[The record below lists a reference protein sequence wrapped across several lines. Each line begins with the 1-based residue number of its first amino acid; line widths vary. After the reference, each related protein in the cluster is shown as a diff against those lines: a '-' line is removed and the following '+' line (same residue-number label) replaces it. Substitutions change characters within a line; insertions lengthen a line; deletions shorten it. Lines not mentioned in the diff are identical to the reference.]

1 MGSLLFGNNKGNSGN
16 GILGMISQIRQ
27 FMNSPDSA
35 NAEQKVKE
43 LLSSGK
49 MSQQQF
55 ENLKSQAEQLARF
68 FK

>member
-1 MGSLLFGNNKGNSGN
+1 MGSLLFGNKKDSNTGL
-16 GILGMISQIRQ
+16 IGMVSQIKQ